1 MPIVSPSYVSIAG
14 QVNQTTQ
21 GPSTQKNFRQMQGEV
36 LQWNPDAPPPLVQS
50 WLNNAYRRIVDHRLW
65 YGLLTRGQISVPT
78 VYSTGTATFTLGS
91 NQIQGI
97 GTTWTMSMV
106 GMQIRCGF
114 NTGYYNISA
123 VNPTTQ
129 VITVDLPWGNPTA
142 TAGYQLLQT
151 WVTLGPNIKMV
162 LDMVNQRQGWRLGVN
177 IPQQAI
183 NQWDTWRTTTGWTQ
197 MLCNKEPNAAGWPMF
212 ELWPA
217 PTFQQTFPFLAY
229 VQPPDMVSDG
239 DFPMTF
245 IRSDIVILGAIKDAL
260 LFRGPKARYYD
271 ANVAQQKEKEF
282 GGEVFK
288 MANNDDGQYQ
298 KDLSWDYS
306 RWPMSQYGANFM
318 QSHSGGPQEWP

>member
-1 MPIVSPSYVSIAG
+1 
-14 QVNQTTQ
+14 
-21 GPSTQKNFRQMQGEV
+21 MQGEV
-36 LQWNPDAPPPLVQS
+36 LQWNPDAPPTMVQS

-65 YGLLTRGQISVPT
+65 YGLLVRGQVVVPT

-91 NQIQGI
+91 PTVTGV
-97 GTTWTMSMV
+97 GTAWTTSMV
-106 GMQIRCGF
+106 GMQIRAGYT
-114 NTGYYNISA
+114 TGWQNIQA

-129 VITVDLPWGNPTA
+129 TITLDLPWGNQNST
-142 TAGYQLLQT
+142 TGYQIVQT
-151 WVTLGPNIKMV
+151 WVSLGPNIKMV

-229 VQPPDMVSDG
+229 TQPPDMVQDA
-239 DFPMTF
+239 DFPLTF
-245 IRSDIVILGAIKDAL
+245 IRSDIIILGAIKDAL
-260 LFRGPKARYYD
+260 LFRGGNNGSRYY
-271 ANVAQQKEKEF
+271 NPTVAQQKEKEF
-282 GGEVFK
+282 HGEIFN
-288 MANNDDGQYQ
+288 MDNMDDGQYAG
-298 KDLSWDYS
+298 KTLSWDYS

-318 QSHSGGPQEWP
+318 QSHAGGPSEWP